1 MARERLPYW
10 QVYPGDIRKDVAFQ
24 TLSYHYR
31 GIWWELLMLMH
42 CSEDRGRLVSN
53 GAPIGTSGVARLL
66 GLSEREAEQAIQV
79 LTSSGV
85 ASRDESGALTCRR
98 MVREQAIVKQRRE
111 AGRLGGLA
119 KDASKPLA
127 KPKAKPKQNADIDI
141 DSFNGLNLETRN
153 PGKDKAGN
161 LGEVSVFCREIGL
174 TKADAEWFWH
184 KCEGN
189 GWTNGGKRMLDWRQ
203 TLRSW
208 KAGGYVPSIKNPEKG
223 KPPRPRTEAVKTRVP
238 EAVLEPALDPVAE
251 ADFQRRLSEWKAA
264 GRPLGGFPS

>member
-53 GAPIGTSGVARLL
+53 GAPIGTPGVARLL
-66 GLSEREAEQAIQV
+66 GLSEKEAEQAIQV

-85 ASRDESGALTCRR
+85 ASRDESGALICRR
-98 MVREQAIVKQRRE
+98 MVREQDERKAVADRVYRYRKKKQTCNARCN
-111 AGRLGGLA
+111 GDVTPNDSDGDSLNSVNA
-119 KDASKPLA
+119 KKRAAS
-127 KPKAKPKQNADIDI
+127 ID
-141 DSFNGLNLETRN
+141 
-153 PGKDKAGN
+153 
-161 LGEVSVFCREIGL
+161 EVLQFCRDLGL
-174 TKADAEWFWH
+174 PRTDAEWFWH

-189 GWTNGGKRMLDWRQ
+189 GWQNGGKAILDWRQ

-208 KAGGYVPSIKNPEKG
+208 RAGGYVPSIKNPRKGVAPPAEKRPP
-223 KPPRPRTEAVKTRVP
+223 KPQP
-238 EAVLEPALDPVAE
+238 EGWLQWVAE
-251 ADFQRRLSEWKAA
+251 NYPGSSQRNYWLAPGDVQREFN
-264 GRPLGGFPS
+264 GR